1 MSFFLVTHTSLVE
14 ADSAEA
20 AAQSV
25 VDVLRSGCEV
35 SVAVKSDELAYKTVA
50 AAAPSSTAV
59 EQAVKMEAVATLH
72 FTKARV
78 APVRGIEEN
87 RPGEAPPYPGRS
99 SALRQI
105 AALGIITAIAIWF
118 LL

>member
-1 MSFFLVTHTSLVE
+1 MPFFLVTHTSLVE
-14 ADSAEA
+14 ADCAEA

-25 VDVLRSGCEV
+25 VAALRSGCEV
-35 SVAVKSDELAYKTVA
+35 SVAVKSDEMAYKTVA
-50 AAAPSSTAV
+50 AVASSSTAV
-59 EQAVKMEAVATLH
+59 EQAVKMEAVMTLDS
-72 FTKARV
+72 TKARV
-78 APVRGIEEN
+78 APVRAIEEN

-105 AALGIITAIAIWF
+105 AALGIISAMAIWF